1 MNGCKMKT
9 KIFLMAVIACL
20 VSYIIFDS
28 QEQDIH
34 HHNANPNNQISSPEA
49 GIEKVVTRTQQA
61 KHSVNKSPQ
70 KHDIADKHSDSTALA
85 GHEHTQDTE
94 EEHHHVIPEH
104 IKKQLCLADNDVLS
118 CTVDLKKDLANI
130 LLDDTGNML
139 AEEITTVLDSNNFQD
154 VLELLS
160 TQKETNE
167 AFMRE
172 DGYQYE
178 LNKLTGDLNIQ
189 STPLYCSE
197 IICAMTMQ
205 YQDLDS
211 SKAFFAQFFNK
222 SNKGNIFL
230 SQRLDNNRKSIVE
243 RVMFFPENKN
253 GVIVPELN

>member
-1 MNGCKMKT
+1 MKT
-9 KIFLMAVIACL
+9 KIFLMAVIVCL

-28 QEQDIH
+28 QEQLVH
-34 HHNANPNNQISSPEA
+34 HHDSSASHTLSLPTA
-49 GIEKVVTRTQQA
+49 LADKATIDTQQIQA
-61 KHSVNKSPQ
+61 HLNEQSKKPETTPHN
-70 KHDIADKHSDSTALA
+70 HSDSIVSE
-85 GHEHTQDTE
+85 EHKQDSE
-94 EEHHHVIPEH
+94 EEHHHVIPER
-104 IKKQLCLADNDVLS
+104 IKKELCLADNDVLS
-118 CTVDLKKDLANI
+118 CTVDLNKDLANI
-130 LLDDTGNML
+130 LLDETGNML

-160 TQKETNE
+160 TQKESNE

-172 DGYQYE
+172 DGYQHE
-178 LNKLTGDLNIQ
+178 LNRLTGDLDIQ

-197 IICAMTMQ
+197 TICAMTIQ
-205 YQDLDS
+205 YEDLDS
-211 SKAFFAQFFNK
+211 SKAFFTKFFNK

>member
-1 MNGCKMKT
+1 MKT
-9 KIFLMAVIACL
+9 KIFLMAVIAGL
-20 VSYIIFDS
+20 ISYIVFDS
-28 QEQDIH
+28 QAHNTH
-34 HHNANPNNQISSPEA
+34 HHYSNSSKPVSSSSTMVKN
-49 GIEKVVTRTQQA
+49 GVIKTQQTQHPST
-61 KHSVNKSPQ
+61 KKPTQ
-70 KHDIADKHSDSTALA
+70 KLETEQNHSDNDAFA
-85 GHEHTQDTE
+85 NHEHKQNAE
-94 EEHHHVIPEH
+94 EDHHHVIPEH
-104 IKKQLCLADNDVLS
+104 IKNELCLADNDVLS
-118 CTVDLKKDLANI
+118 CTVDLNKDLAGI
-130 LLDDTGNML
+130 LLDETGNML

-167 AFMRE
+167 AFIRE
-172 DGYQYE
+172 DGYQHE
-178 LNKLTGDLNIQ
+178 LNRLTGDLNIQ

-197 IICAMTMQ
+197 EICAMTMQ

-211 SKAFFAQFFNK
+211 SKAFFSKFFNK

>member
-1 MNGCKMKT
+1 
-9 KIFLMAVIACL
+9 MAVIASL
-20 VSYIIFDS
+20 VSYIIYDS
-28 QEQDIH
+28 QYPAAHQPYSKDSIT
-34 HHNANPNNQISSPEA
+34 PIFP
-49 GIEKVVTRTQQA
+49 
-61 KHSVNKSPQ
+61 
-70 KHDIADKHSDSTALA
+70 ADKGVIVAKETLQNNLAETTNTEVQDLAHTHSTHQASAHHDRKQVDA
-85 GHEHTQDTE
+85 
-94 EEHHHVIPEH
+94 EEHHHVIPKR
-104 IKKQLCLADNDVLS
+104 IKKELCLEDNNVLS
-118 CTVDLKKDLANI
+118 CTVDLKKNLANI
-130 LLDDTGNML
+130 LLDETGNML

-160 TQKETNE
+160 TQKESNE

-172 DGYQYE
+172 DGYQHE

-211 SKAFFAQFFNK
+211 SKAFFSQFFNK

-230 SQRLDNNRKSIVE
+230 SQRLDNNRTSIVE